1 MDDTAD
7 GDKTLILDITFDSA
21 TLRALRADVHASA
34 SRIGFPDHRV
44 EDMVLAVHELVANA
58 VQHGAGAGRLR
69 IWDLAGTLHC
79 RVDDGALAFD
89 DPADPADPAAPAAP
103 AAGPEDVEAAV
114 TTSPSARSVAT
125 AWSIPGHGLWV
136 VCQVADD
143 LRVMSSPRGTS
154 AAVTF
159 NPSPVGGAAPC
170 P

>member
-1 MDDTAD
+1 MDDTPD

-34 SRIGFPDHRV
+34 RRIGFPDHRV

-89 DPADPADPAAPAAP
+89 DPADPADPAAD
-103 AAGPEDVEAAV
+103 PEEVEAAA
-114 TTSPSARSVAT
+114 TTSPAARSVAT

-136 VCQVADD
+136 VRQVADD
-143 LRVMSSPRGTS
+143 LRVMSSPQGTS

>member
-1 MDDTAD
+1 MNDTAD
-7 GDKTLILDITFDSA
+7 GDKTLILDVTFDSA
-21 TLRALRADVHASA
+21 TLRALRADVQASA

-69 IWDLAGTLHC
+69 IWDLAGTMHC
-79 RVDDGALAFD
+79 RVDDGALAF
-89 DPADPADPAAPAAP
+89 ADPADPAAPAAD
-103 AAGPEDVEAAV
+103 PEDVKAAV
-114 TTSPSARSVAT
+114 TTSPSGRSVAT

-136 VCQVADD
+136 VRQVADD
-143 LRVMSSPRGTS
+143 LLVMSSPQGTS

>member
-1 MDDTAD
+1 
-7 GDKTLILDITFDSA
+7 
-21 TLRALRADVHASA
+21 
-34 SRIGFPDHRV
+34 
-44 EDMVLAVHELVANA
+44 MVLAVHELVANA

-89 DPADPADPAAPAAP
+89 DPADPADPAAD
-103 AAGPEDVEAAV
+103 PEDVAAAA
-114 TTSPSARSVAT
+114 TTSPAARSVAT

-143 LRVMSSPRGTS
+143 LRVMSSPQGTS

>member
-1 MDDTAD
+1 MDDTPD

-89 DPADPADPAAPAAP
+89 DPADPAAPAAD
-103 AAGPEDVEAAV
+103 PEDVKAAA
-114 TTSPSARSVAT
+114 TTSPAGRSVAT

-136 VCQVADD
+136 VRQVADD
-143 LRVMSSPRGTS
+143 LRVMSSPQGTS

>member
-79 RVDDGALAFD
+79 QVDDGALAFD
-89 DPADPADPAAPAAP
+89 DPADPADPAAPAAD
-103 AAGPEDVEAAV
+103 PEDVEAAA
-114 TTSPSARSVAT
+114 TTSPAARSVAT

-143 LRVMSSPRGTS
+143 LRVMSSPQGTS